1 VELTETPLSPRR
13 LLEAIERAGASAA
26 LPVGDA

>member
-13 LLEAIERAGASAA
+13 LLEAIERADAPAA